1 MSMDQS
7 TGAERERVVQQKRT
21 DARKRVQAAQDKEI
35 TTRVEQRAL
44 KQQQADERARERSR
58 AADNV
63 AAAPA
68 TRGFVEREDEGVE
81 REGTGGG
88 GGGGGG
94 GVEGG
99 AGSLRTDNASA

>member
-1 MSMDQS
+1 MSMDRS
-7 TGAERERVVQQKRT
+7 TGAERERVVQQERA
-21 DARKRVQAAQDKEI
+21 DARERVQAAQDQDVA
-35 TTRVEQRAL
+35 TRVEQRAL

-58 AADNV
+58 AADDG

-88 GGGGGG
+88 GVK
-94 GVEGG
+94 GV
-99 AGSLRTDNASA
+99 AGSVRPDGSSA

>member
-1 MSMDQS
+1 MSINQS
-7 TGAERERVVQQKRT
+7 KSAGAERERVVQQERA
-21 DARKRVQAAQDKEI
+21 DARKRVQAAQDQDVA
-35 TTRVEQRAL
+35 TRVEQRAL

-58 AADNV
+58 AADDV

-88 GGGGGG
+88 G
-94 GVEGG
+94 VADG